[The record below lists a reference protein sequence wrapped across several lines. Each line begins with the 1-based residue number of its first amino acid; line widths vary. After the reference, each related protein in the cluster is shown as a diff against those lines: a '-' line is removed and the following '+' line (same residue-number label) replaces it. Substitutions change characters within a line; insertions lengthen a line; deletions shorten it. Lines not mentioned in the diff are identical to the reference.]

1 MLYQILTVFHVLI
14 AIAIVA
20 LVLLQQGKG
29 ADMGAAFG
37 SGASGTLFGARGSA
51 SFLSRT
57 TAILAALF
65 FLNSLA
71 LAYFAG
77 SAGSKKKDFIEIL
90 KSGGDLPPAAETSKP
105 VSETPVVA
113 PAEPPLSKER
123 K

>member
-1 MLYQILTVFHVLI
+1 MYQVLIVLHVLI
-14 AIAIVA
+14 AIAIVV

-71 LAYFAG
+71 LAYFSGA
-77 SAGSKKKDFIEIL
+77 SDSKNKDFIEFL
-90 KSGGDLPPAAETSKP
+90 KSANDLPPAKNEKP
-105 VSETPVVA
+105 VSDAPEVA
-113 PAEPPLSKER
+113 PAETLPEEPK

>member
-1 MLYQILTVFHVLI
+1 MYQLFMVFHVLI
-14 AIAIVA
+14 AVAIVA

-37 SGASGTLFGARGSA
+37 SGASGSLFGARGSA

-71 LAYFAG
+71 LAYFSGA
-77 SAGSKKKDFIEIL
+77 SDSKNKGFVEFL
-90 KSGGDLPPAAETSKP
+90 KSANDLPPTQGEKP
-105 VSETPVVA
+105 ASDVPMVA
-113 PAEPPLSKER
+113 PAETLPKETE

>member
-1 MLYQILTVFHVLI
+1 MYQLFMVFHVLI
-14 AIAIVA
+14 AVAIVV

-71 LAYFAG
+71 LTYFSGA
-77 SAGSKKKDFIEIL
+77 SDNKKKDFVEFL
-90 KSGGDLPPAAETSKP
+90 KSANDLPPTKSEKP
-105 VSETPVVA
+105 ASDAPVVA
-113 PAEPPLSKER
+113 PAETLPEGTK